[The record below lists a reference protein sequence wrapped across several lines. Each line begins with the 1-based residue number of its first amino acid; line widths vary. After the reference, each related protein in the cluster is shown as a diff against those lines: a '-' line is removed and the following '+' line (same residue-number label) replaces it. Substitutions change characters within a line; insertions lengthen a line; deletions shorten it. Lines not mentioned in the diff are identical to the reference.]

1 MTTTN
6 EGIHPMN
13 SDPAS
18 WSHLPEPLRALL
30 RELRARSAA
39 RASAAVEEWRTAFL
53 ARRWGVAAREKG
65 KG

>member
-1 MTTTN
+1 
-6 EGIHPMN
+6 MN